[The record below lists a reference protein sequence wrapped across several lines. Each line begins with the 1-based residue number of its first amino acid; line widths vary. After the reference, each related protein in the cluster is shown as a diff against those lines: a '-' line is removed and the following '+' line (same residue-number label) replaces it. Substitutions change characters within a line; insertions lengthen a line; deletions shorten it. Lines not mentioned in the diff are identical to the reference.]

1 MGELKTIW
9 IKRFKGGPM
18 DEAVSVTAIE
28 GTGLE
33 GNADQHPRRQVTV
46 ISEESWRDAE
56 REVAGAADPV
66 LRRANLL
73 VTGVDLAE
81 SRGKVLRVGPVRV
94 RIQGETRP
102 CRQMEESCAGLQA
115 ALSPDWRAG
124 AHGDV
129 VEGGEIRVG
138 DPVEL
143 ENTP

>member
-18 DEAVSVTAIE
+18 DEAVAATAIE
-28 GTGLE
+28 GKGLE

-46 ISEESWRDAE
+46 ISAESWRAAE
-56 REVAGAADPV
+56 RELEGAADSV

-73 VTGVDLAE
+73 VTGVDLVE
-81 SRGKVLRVGPVRV
+81 SRGKVLRVGPVKV
-94 RIQGETRP
+94 RIHGETRP
-102 CRQMEESCAGLQA
+102 CRRMEESCAGLQA

-124 AHGDV
+124 AYGDV

-138 DPVEL
+138 DAVEM
-143 ENTP
+143 EDAP